1 MVELFER
8 HVKTLGKH
16 IKDALKEELNRSVV
30 ASFATTASIN
40 DIGQMLKEGYLMYVL
55 FLCNLLIP
63 VVVIVTGRIMWKHY
77 PKNING
83 LVGYRTTLSM
93 KNMDTWKFANDYCGK
108 LWWKIGWLMIIPSA
122 LIHIPLYH
130 SDKNTIGFAGLIL
143 VTIQCFIM
151 VGSIYPTEKAL
162 KKYFNDDGTRR

>member
-8 HVKTLGKH
+8 HIKTLGKH
-16 IKDALKEELNRSVV
+16 IRDALKEELNRSVV
-30 ASFATTASIN
+30 VSFATTASIN
-40 DIGQMLKEGYLMYVL
+40 DIRQMQKEVCLMYVL
-55 FLCNLLIP
+55 FICNLLIP

-83 LVGYRTTLSM
+83 LVGYRTTRSM
-93 KNMDTWKFANDYCGK
+93 KNMDTWKFAHNYCGK
-108 LWWKIGWLMIIPSA
+108 LWWKIGWVMVIPSA

-130 SDKNTIGFAGLIL
+130 SDKNTIGFAGIIL

-151 VGSIYPTEKAL
+151 ILSIYPTEKAL
-162 KKYFNDDGTRR
+162 KKHFNDDGIPR